1 VSIWEPFLKILYP
14 VTPTLSVEAVQE
26 KDSVVDAVVVL
37 VRPVGTDGGV
47 VSEEP
52 DEVVVA

>member
-1 VSIWEPFLKILYP
+1 LYP

-37 VRPVGTDGGV
+37 VRPVGTVGGV
-47 VSEEP
+47 VSEEVEEP
-52 DEVVVA
+52 VVA